1 MIDEC
6 RQGRSC
12 WTRLAESTKVAGH
25 LHTTADGSHG
35 SQAPPEAG
43 ARRSPGR
50 VVTGVLGAFLL
61 WTGLAGVFATQLYF
75 AGLSWSQA
83 LSWTLPRWYSWGL
96 ATPII
101 FWLDRWLA
109 ARTALP
115 VRVALHVPLA
125 VVWSTLTIL
134 LRLAVRPLRGSPLPP
149 NFVEYFLDRFYSD
162 LLIYAV
168 IAGIS
173 FSRLYAAQVR
183 QSAREAHEMALRT
196 ADLERRLVES
206 QLQSLRA
213 QLHPHF
219 LFNALNT
226 ISAFTETNP
235 QIARRLM
242 AQLGDLLR
250 ASLRHTTQP
259 LVTLGEELTF
269 LDDFLAIES
278 ARFEGRI
285 HVSVRADEKLLQVP
299 VPGFLLQPLV
309 ENAIRHGV
317 GRRLSGGRVEVN
329 VTGTPSSLSIRVRDD
344 GVGLPADWTFERGAG
359 VGLRNVAARLAHLY
373 GRPNLLTLVPIASGG
388 VEVRI
393 DLPGL
398 PRE

>member
-1 MIDEC
+1 MDDSS
-6 RQGRSC
+6 R
-12 WTRLAESTKVAGH
+12 H
-25 LHTTADGSHG
+25 LHTTVTRSTARHER
-35 SQAPPEAG
+35 EA
-43 ARRSPGR
+43 RPSSPGR
-50 VVTGVLGAFLL
+50 VVTTVVGAFLL
-61 WTGLAGVFATQLYF
+61 WTALAGIFATQLYF

-83 LSWTLPRWYSWGL
+83 LAWTLPRWYSWGL

-109 ARTALP
+109 ARTTLP

-125 VVWSTLTIL
+125 LVWSTLTIL
-134 LRLAVRPLRGSPLPP
+134 LRLAVRPLRGSTMPP
-149 NFVEYFLDRFYSD
+149 DFAEYFLDRLYSD

-168 IAGIS
+168 IAGVS

-183 QSAREAHEMALRT
+183 RGAREAHEMALRT

-226 ISAFTETNP
+226 ISAFTETSP
-235 QIARRLM
+235 QMARRLM

-250 ASLRHTTQP
+250 ASLRHTAQP

-278 ARFEGRI
+278 ARFEGRL
-285 HVSVRADEKLLQVP
+285 VFSVRADEGLMDVQ

-317 GRRLSGGRVEVN
+317 GGRVSAGRVEVTL
-329 VTGTPSSLSIRVRDD
+329 TGTPSSLSIRVRDD
-344 GVGLPADWTFERGAG
+344 GVGLPPDWSFDRNAG

-373 GRPNLLTLVPIASGG
+373 GRPNLLKLVPLAGGG
-388 VEVRI
+388 VEVQI
-393 DLPGL
+393 DLPAV
-398 PRE
+398 PDVTP